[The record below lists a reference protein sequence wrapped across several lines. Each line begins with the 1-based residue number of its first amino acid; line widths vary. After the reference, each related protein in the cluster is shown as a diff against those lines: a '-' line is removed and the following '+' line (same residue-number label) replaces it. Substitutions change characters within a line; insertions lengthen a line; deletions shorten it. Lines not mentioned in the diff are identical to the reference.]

1 MTTTDRKAGEKRLR
15 RQTILKCAKKI
26 IAKSGVEEMNMNQ
39 LAEATEL
46 NKATLYLYFTR
57 KDDLI
62 DFVPQMKCGLFDR
75 TVKSIIS
82 FDIRNPVYPHN

>member
-1 MTTTDRKAGEKRLR
+1 
-15 RQTILKCAKKI
+15 
-26 IAKSGVEEMNMNQ
+26 MNMNP

-62 DFVPQMKCGLFDR
+62 DFVPQMKCGLLDR
-75 TVKSIIS
+75 PAKSIIG
-82 FDIRNPVYPHN
+82 FNIRNPVYPTTTIIYYRFNN